1 MVQPPLNPHVR
12 IVDEQGRPTP
22 EFIRW
27 WQSNRDATGNATLDT
42 ALKVSAALDK
52 IGGAQGAILYR
63 DSSNWNVLAP
73 GIAGRVLQTG
83 GAGANPSWA
92 VAGGGTFLSLSDT
105 PANYTGQAN
114 KAVTVK
120 ADESGLEFTTAGIGG
135 GVADKAGFAK
145 VTDATSWASVRGT
158 NPRASGN
165 WSMTENNTYGYL
177 GWEQIGADSNLVMLE
192 SPTKKPTAGANFDFV
207 FRIDIMFAEDFP
219 RATGIFVENSGT
231 GSWLGFGPFSSGGRF
246 YWRRYN
252 ATTFVSETQVNG
264 NLLYN
269 TWFRGYLRVRRVG
282 DTLSFLTSIN
292 GIGWVKHVDIS
303 LAAQILDVNRI
314 GIFQRGTIV
323 GGATLLWGLND
334 NGPQPP
340 G

>member
-1 MVQPPLNPHVR
+1 MPQPPLSPHVR
-12 IVDEQGRPTP
+12 IVDEKGRPTP
-22 EFIRW
+22 EFLRW
-27 WQSNRDATGNATLDT
+27 WQTQRTSTDAATLDT
-42 ALKVSAALDK
+42 PARVSAALDEL
-52 IGGAQGAILYR
+52 GAAQGSILYR
-63 DSSNWNVLAP
+63 DSSFWNVLGP
-73 GIAGRVLQTG
+73 GISGRFLQTSG
-83 GAGANPSWA
+83 PAANPVWA
-92 VAGGGTFLSLSDT
+92 VGGGTFLALTDT
-105 PANYTGQAN
+105 PDSYVGQAN
-114 KAVTVK
+114 RSVRVK
-120 ADESGLEFTTAGIGG
+120 ADESGLEFTTGGGG

-158 NPRASGN
+158 NPRASGAYN
-165 WSMTENNTYGYL
+165 MTENNTYGYL

-207 FRIDIMFAEDFP
+207 FRIDIVFAEDFP

-231 GSWLGFGPFSSGGRF
+231 GSWLGFGPFSTGGRF

-314 GIFQRGTIV
+314 GIFQRGTIA

-340 G
+340 A